1 MQRAQKLST
10 VGTRRS
16 TDLLPNELPRMEY
29 LVDESLVGEA
39 GIEPTT
45 LSLEG

>member
-1 MQRAQKLST
+1 MQA
-10 VGTRRS
+10 
-16 TDLLPNELPRMEY
+16 TDLPAVGCKNGILARNG
-29 LVDESLVGEA
+29 LVGEA

>member
-1 MQRAQKLST
+1 MQA
-10 VGTRRS
+10 
-16 TDLLPNELPRMEY
+16 TDLPPVGRKNGILAWNG
-29 LVDESLVGEA
+29 VVGEA

>member
-1 MQRAQKLST
+1 MSSSLS
-10 VGTRRS
+10 
-16 TDLLPNELPRMEY
+16 LRMAKNGIDGSQINLFCGFE
-29 LVDESLVGEA
+29 VNIRLVGEA